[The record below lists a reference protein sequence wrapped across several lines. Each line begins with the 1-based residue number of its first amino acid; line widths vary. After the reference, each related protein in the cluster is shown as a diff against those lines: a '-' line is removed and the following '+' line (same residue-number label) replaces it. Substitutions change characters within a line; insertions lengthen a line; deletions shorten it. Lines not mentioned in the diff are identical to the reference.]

1 MKKSLTKSVVILFLA
16 LIVLMTTNLNAFAA
30 SGESVTILESDT
42 PSSLTVTRRIEGVTN
57 KVNNTYTYTVNA
69 LDSNPTGASNEPTT
83 FTINFNNVQPGGDNV
98 ATSTSVL
105 DFTGTTYTQVGD
117 YTYIVTETASS
128 DETNF
133 PISEQSYEVYVSV
146 RYAVDE
152 NNIQI
157 SPRTLVATLS
167 SQAIEQTDL
176 TSLEKSDIVF
186 TSSSELTYINVSK
199 EIRGNFAEN
208 EEYFKFL
215 LKINGQTGDEYQ
227 IIGQDENINYK
238 GEDISTSNTY
248 TVDNSDQYV
257 YLKHGQTITIGKT
270 SDELSQIKSG
280 ITFQL
285 IEQDAE
291 NYTTYINGSNTVSKD
306 TGVLTTVSD
315 SSRNNASFVNDD
327 SRTIKTGVMLTI
339 APFAIL
345 MIVSVCCLLLI
356 KGGNKLKTNDGKM
369 E

>member
-1 MKKSLTKSVVILFLA
+1 MKKSFKKSAVILLLA
-16 LIVLMTTNLNAFAA
+16 IIVLMTTNLNVFA

-42 PSSLTVTRRIEGVTN
+42 PSGLTVTRRIEGVTN
-57 KVNNTYTYTVNA
+57 KVNNTYTYSVSA
-69 LDSNPTGASNEPTT
+69 LDSNPTGATNEPTQ
-83 FTINFNNVQPGGDNV
+83 FSISFNNVQPRGDNV
-98 ATSTSVL
+98 AVATNVL
-105 DFTGTTYTQVGD
+105 DFTGATYTQVGD
-117 YTYIVTETASS
+117 YTYMITEIASS

-167 SQAIEQTDL
+167 SQAIEQTDSN
-176 TSLEKSDIVF
+176 SLQKSDIVF
-186 TSSSELTYINVSK
+186 TSESELTYINVSK
-199 EIRGNFAEN
+199 EIKGNFAEN

-215 LKINGQTGDEYQ
+215 LRINGQTGDEYE
-227 IIGQDENINYK
+227 IIGQDANINYK
-238 GEDISTSNTY
+238 GENIATSNTY
-248 TVDNSDQYV
+248 TVDNSEQFV

-270 SDELSQIKSG
+270 SNDLSQIKSG

-315 SSRNNASFVNDD
+315 SSRNNANFVNDD

-345 MIVSVCCLLLI
+345 MVVSICCLLLI
-356 KGGNKLKTNDGKM
+356 KGGNKLKTNNGKM